1 MALSVSSWAEH
12 VMVFLKLAGSRANIL
27 PGAAMIGL
35 IGLAGQTGYNLFS
48 ETQRS
53 ESNPRR
59 SVMQQLT
66 ESKWAPLKA
75 LSDQQYEEMLQ
86 QKLLKIDVE
95 LSMIDEKIA
104 TLKAVKDDMPP
115 AGPRDGVSTP

>member
-1 MALSVSSWAEH
+1 MA
-12 VMVFLKLAGSRANIL
+12 FLKLAGSRANIL

-35 IGLAGQTGYNLFS
+35 MGLAGQSGYNLFS
-48 ETQRS
+48 EAQRS
-53 ESNPRR
+53 ESSPRR
-59 SVMQQLT
+59 SIMQRLT
-66 ESKWAPLKA
+66 ESEWAPLKA

-104 TLKAVKDDMPP
+104 TLKAAKDDTPP
-115 AGPRDGVSTP
+115 ASPREGISAA

>member
-12 VMVFLKLAGSRANIL
+12 AKVFLKLTGSRANIL

-35 IGLAGQTGYNLFS
+35 IGLAGQSSYNLFS
-48 ETQRS
+48 EAQRS
-53 ESNPRR
+53 ESSPRR
-59 SVMQQLT
+59 SVMQRLT
-66 ESKWAPLKA
+66 ESEWAPLKA
-75 LSDQQYEEMLQ
+75 LSDQQYEEILQ

-104 TLKAVKDDMPP
+104 TLKAAKDDTPP
-115 AGPRDGVSTP
+115 AGPRDGVSTL

>member
-1 MALSVSSWAEH
+1 MTS
-12 VMVFLKLAGSRANIL
+12 LKLAGSRANIL

-35 IGLAGQTGYNLFS
+35 MGLAGQSAYNLFS
-48 ETQRS
+48 EGQRS
-53 ESNPRR
+53 ESSPRR
-59 SVMQQLT
+59 SIIQRLT
-66 ESKWAPLKA
+66 ESEWAPLKA

-104 TLKAVKDDMPP
+104 TLKAAKDDTPP
-115 AGPRDGVSTP
+115 ASPRDGISAA

>member
-1 MALSVSSWAEH
+1 MALSVSTWAEH

-53 ESNPRR
+53 ESSPRR
-59 SVMQQLT
+59 SVMQRLT

-104 TLKAVKDDMPP
+104 TLKAVKDDTPP

>member
-1 MALSVSSWAEH
+1 MAPSVSSWAEH

-104 TLKAVKDDMPP
+104 TLKAVKDDTPP

>member
-12 VMVFLKLAGSRANIL
+12 AKVFLKLTGSRANIL

-35 IGLAGQTGYNLFS
+35 IGLAGQSSYNLFS
-48 ETQRS
+48 EAQRS
-53 ESNPRR
+53 ESGPHR
-59 SVMQQLT
+59 SVMQRLT
-66 ESKWAPLKA
+66 ESEWAPLKA
-75 LSDQQYEEMLQ
+75 LSDQQYEEILQ

-104 TLKAVKDDMPP
+104 TLKAAKDDTPP
-115 AGPRDGVSTP
+115 AGPRDGVSTL

>member
-35 IGLAGQTGYNLFS
+35 MGLAGQSGYNLFS
-48 ETQRS
+48 EARRS
-53 ESNPRR
+53 ESSPRR
-59 SVMQQLT
+59 SIVQRLT
-66 ESKWAPLKA
+66 ESEWAPLKA
-75 LSDQQYEEMLQ
+75 LSDQQNEEMLR
-86 QKLLKIDVE
+86 KIDVE

-104 TLKAVKDDMPP
+104 TLKAAKDDTPP
-115 AGPRDGVSTP
+115 ASSRDGISAA

>member
-104 TLKAVKDDMPP
+104 TLKAVKDDTPP

>member
-1 MALSVSSWAEH
+1 MALSVSSWVKH

-35 IGLAGQTGYNLFS
+35 IGLAGQTSYNLFS

-53 ESNPRR
+53 ESSLRR
-59 SVMQQLT
+59 SVMQRLT
-66 ESKWAPLKA
+66 ESEWAPLKA

-104 TLKAVKDDMPP
+104 TLKAAKDDTPP
-115 AGPRDGVSTP
+115 AGPRDSVSTP